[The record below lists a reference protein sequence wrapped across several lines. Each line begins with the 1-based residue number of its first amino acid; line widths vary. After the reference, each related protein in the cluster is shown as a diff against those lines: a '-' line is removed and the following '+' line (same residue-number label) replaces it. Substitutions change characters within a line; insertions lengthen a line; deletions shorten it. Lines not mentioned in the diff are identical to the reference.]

1 MMHLD
6 VWDNVVQ
13 EPSEIWAPVKSVKG
27 LLSAMFGMLPVAYKV
42 PNSYVK
48 VLVKIHESKVF
59 PDTFKRV
66 AYLFYK

>member
-1 MMHLD
+1 
-6 VWDNVVQ
+6 
-13 EPSEIWAPVKSVKG
+13 
-27 LLSAMFGMLPVAYKV
+27 MFETLPVTYKV

-66 AYLFYK
+66 AYLFYT